1 MVSIRMAILRG
12 QESQQLS
19 FPDLNA
25 LYEQK
30 E

>member
-1 MVSIRMAILRG
+1 MVSIRMVILGG
-12 QESQQLS
+12 QESQLS